1 MALMN
6 WNEHFVTGIEIIDSQ
21 HLGLVKMINDS
32 APILA
37 LAYKRNP
44 AHADKLLDKLTD
56 YAVFHFKTEGDL
68 IRKYE
73 IDSRHTT
80 HHFSAHKEF
89 ADSIGSMRAL
99 YQRGETLTGGTLLN
113 FLANWLVFH
122 ILGEDQSL
130 ARQIRAIEAGA
141 TPAEA
146 YDHDETCK
154 NDPTNDALTQ
164 ALIDLYALMTSQN
177 QHLLEMNN
185 ELQEHRDHLED
196 QIKERTRQ
204 LELARDA
211 AESANRAKS
220 AFISNMSHE
229 IRTPMNAIVGLT
241 WVLHEQ
247 ISDPLQKGKLQQVR
261 NATQQLLAII
271 NDLLDMSSIE
281 SEQLLLEPLDFDI
294 KHVVEHAVAAQTVR
308 AEHKGLRLTVS
319 ETPNMPALL
328 HGDPVRIGQIISN
341 FLSNAIKFTTEG
353 EIKLELSLTPATP
366 GNVTQLRCAVRDQGI
381 GIAPEQIAS
390 IFQPF
395 QQADPTSRRR
405 FGGTGLGLAISKR
418 LVDMMGGEIGV
429 DSEINKGSIFW
440 FKIPLTVTE
449 VRHEPVATPEA
460 TIQAPSASPSID
472 TLQAREVLQHLINLL
487 AEDDIQALTLWREK
501 NALLRPA
508 LGQSASRL
516 EGELNN
522 YNFEAALALAQAT
535 LDNMP

>member
-1 MALMN
+1 
-6 WNEHFVTGIEIIDSQ
+6 
-21 HLGLVKMINDS
+21 
-32 APILA
+32 
-37 LAYKRNP
+37 
-44 AHADKLLDKLTD
+44 
-56 YAVFHFKTEGDL
+56 
-68 IRKYE
+68 
-73 IDSRHTT
+73 
-80 HHFSAHKEF
+80 
-89 ADSIGSMRAL
+89 
-99 YQRGETLTGGTLLN
+99 
-113 FLANWLVFH
+113 
-122 ILGEDQSL
+122 
-130 ARQIRAIEAGA
+130 
-141 TPAEA
+141 
-146 YDHDETCK
+146 
-154 NDPTNDALTQ
+154 
-164 ALIDLYALMTSQN
+164 
-177 QHLLEMNN
+177 MNN

-328 HGDPVRIGQIISN
+328 HGDPVRIGQIINN

-472 TLQAREVLQHLINLL
+472 TPQAREVLQHLINLL

-508 LGQSASRL
+508 LGQSSSRL